1 MHRLH
6 LCHDPSQLM
15 AGVSCPGDFIPT
27 LLPTTA
33 CDSMPARHLLR
44 KSYPA
49 SCVVFRTRSSTR
61 LDSTARLCHFPYS
74 LEYETR
80 LNRSPVPLSVLAR
93 VRDSTQP
100 LACATFRTCSST
112 RPDSTQFAGLKSV
125 MLPSRPLMAL
135 AEGRRAWFQ
144 IGTTLFLRACGEMRD
159 VKSTSR
165 FSNSASKGICGGRKA

>member
-80 LNRSPVPLSVLAR
+80 LAR

-100 LACATFRTCSST
+100 LACATFRTRSST
-112 RPDSTQFAGLKSV
+112 RLDSTARLCHFPYLLEYETRLDSIRWPEKRDASISTTDGPGRGK
-125 MLPSRPLMAL
+125 
-135 AEGRRAWFQ
+135 EGVVPDWNHAFSEGMRRNA
-144 IGTTLFLRACGEMRD
+144 
-159 VKSTSR
+159 
-165 FSNSASKGICGGRKA
+165 